1 MSFLARIHFL
11 APKFSAETVQITS
24 SIFITGHPLSNAIFI
39 AGNEEIAINWV
50 DGKYKHNSAEE

>member
-39 AGNEEIAINWV
+39 AGNEEIAIN
-50 DGKYKHNSAEE
+50 